1 MEYALG
7 MLVGALSEHW
17 MLATFVGTLIAGENA
32 ILIAL
37 VFASGQPMLIY
48 SGVLLT
54 AYVATLLADL
64 FWYSIGRYGLGSISR
79 KASADD
85 IPASALKRLFDEH
98 LFISLLLIKF
108 LVGLRV
114 ALTFYL
120 SMKKQLTPVRYL
132 FLDSLGIFVFLAVL
146 AGVAWWVNAGT
157 GDAFETYQTIIRL
170 VTVLAAMMI
179 ATHLTT
185 YVIRRRAR
193 RQAIQTAA
201 ADASAREV

>member
-7 MLVGALSEHW
+7 MLIEALSEHW

-32 ILIAL
+32 ILVAL
-37 VFASGQPMLIY
+37 VFASGQPTLIY
-48 SGVLLT
+48 GGVLLT
-54 AYVATLLADL
+54 SYVATLLADM
-64 FWYSIGRYGLGSISR
+64 FWYAVGRYGISSISR
-79 KASADD
+79 KVSSED

-98 LFISLLLIKF
+98 LFISILLIKF

-120 SMKKQLTPVRYL
+120 AMKERLTPGRYL
-132 FLDSLGIFVFLAVL
+132 LLDSIGIFVFLAVL
-146 AGVAWWVNAGT
+146 SGVAWLVNAGT

-170 VTVLAAMMI
+170 VTALAVMMI

-193 RQAIQTAA
+193 RAMTAA
-201 ADASAREV
+201 SDVSAREV

>member
-1 MEYALG
+1 MEYVLE
-7 MLVGALSEHW
+7 MLVEALSEHW
-17 MLATFVGTLIAGENA
+17 MLATFVGTLIAGENG

-37 VFASGQPMLIY
+37 VFASGQTTLIY
-48 SGVLLT
+48 GGVLLT
-54 AYVATLLADL
+54 SYAATLVADL
-64 FWYSIGRYGLGSISR
+64 FWYTIGRYGLRSIHR
-79 KASADD
+79 KPSEDD

-98 LFISLLLIKF
+98 LFVSLLLIKF

-114 ALTFYL
+114 VLTFYL
-120 SMKKQLTPVRYL
+120 SMKKQLTPGRYL

-146 AGVAWWVNAGT
+146 AGVAWLVNAGT

-179 ATHLTT
+179 ATHVTT

-193 RQAIQTAA
+193 QAMRLEA
-201 ADASAREV
+201 ADVSAREV